1 MTGRLSLEEAARNRE
16 IREWAAAHRIPCA
29 ARGPIPP
36 NVREAWQQAADGAG
50 RWIETASGPP
60 TSSRRITPAS
70 CGTATRG
77 RRTSPDEQAPK
88 TSSRALAGRVRE
100 LLHAWPDTRR

>member
-1 MTGRLSLEEAARNRE
+1 MTGRLSLEEAARTRE

-60 TSSRRITPAS
+60 HYIPPDHPRIVRYRNSGP
-70 CGTATRG
+70 
-77 RRTSPDEQAPK
+77 PDIA
-88 TSSRALAGRVRE
+88 
-100 LLHAWPDTRR
+100 